1 MFSKKVKSIGQS
13 PIREF
18 APIQEKRIEEGT
30 KVYQLNIGQPDI
42 FTPTKFFEAI
52 RNYDAKVLE
61 YTNSRGIP
69 ELLNAYEKYYQELGS
84 NLKAEDMIVTN
95 GGSEAIYF
103 SFITA
108 CDEGDEILVFEPYY
122 TNYNIFATQGGIKLT
137 AITSK
142 PEENFRLP
150 SKKTIEEKL
159 TPRTKA
165 FCITNPSNPTGRVYT
180 REEIDLIC
188 TIAKERDL
196 FIIVDEVYREF
207 IYDCE
212 FNSFTTRKD
221 VEDRVIV
228 IDSISKRFSACG
240 ARIGLVAS
248 KNEEFMGHILK
259 LAQARLCAPVLEQI
273 GAAAMMEDINYEFL
287 TRTVMEYKKRRD
299 TIYEELIK
307 IDGIKLKKPLGAFY
321 FIAKLPVKNAHAFSK
336 WLLEEYSYNNET
348 VFLCPASEFYAT
360 KELGLDEVRIAYV
373 LKREDLVKAAT
384 IIRKGIKEYK
394 KTHS

>member
-1 MFSKKVKSIGQS
+1 MFSDKVTSIGQS

-18 APIQEKRIEEGT
+18 APIQEKRIREGT

-42 FTPTKFFEAI
+42 FTPKKFFEAI
-52 RNYDAKVLE
+52 RNYDEDVLA
-61 YTNSRGIP
+61 YTNSKGVP
-69 ELLNAYEKYYQELGS
+69 ELLKAYEKYYQELGS
-84 NLKAEDMIVTN
+84 SLTADDMIVTE

-103 SFITA
+103 SFVTI
-108 CDEGDEILVFEPYY
+108 CNEGDEILVFEPYY
-122 TNYNIFATQGGIKLT
+122 TNYNIFATQAGVKLR

-142 PEENFRLP
+142 PEKNFRLP
-150 SKKTIEEKL
+150 DKKTIEASL
-159 TPRTKA
+159 SDRTKA

-180 REEIDLIC
+180 PEEIDLIC
-188 TIAKERDL
+188 TIAKERDM

-212 FNSFTTRKD
+212 FCSFTTRKD
-221 VEDRVIV
+221 VEDRVVV

-248 KNEEFMGHILK
+248 RNREFMEHVLK

-287 TRTVMEYKKRRD
+287 TGTVMEYKKRRD

-321 FIAKLPVKNAHAFSK
+321 FIAKLPVADAHEFSR
-336 WLLEEYSYNNET
+336 WLLEEFSYENET
-348 VFLCPASEFYAT
+348 VFLCPASEFYSS
-360 KELGLDEVRIAYV
+360 KELGVDEVRIAYV
-373 LKREDLVKAAT
+373 LKREDLVKAAK
-384 IIRKGIKEYK
+384 ILKLGLEKYRENN
-394 KTHS
+394 

>member
-1 MFSKKVKSIGQS
+1 MFSDKVTSIGQS

-18 APIQEKRIEEGT
+18 APIQEKRIREGT

-42 FTPTKFFEAI
+42 FTPKKFFEAI
-52 RNYDAKVLE
+52 RNYDEDVLA
-61 YTNSRGIP
+61 YTNSKGVP
-69 ELLNAYEKYYQELGS
+69 ELLKAYEKYYQELGS
-84 NLKAEDMIVTN
+84 SLTADDMIVTE

-103 SFITA
+103 SFVTI
-108 CDEGDEILVFEPYY
+108 CNEGDEILVFEPYY
-122 TNYNIFATQGGIKLT
+122 TNYNIFATQAGVKLR

-150 SKKTIEEKL
+150 DKKTIEASL
-159 TPRTKA
+159 SDRTKA

-180 REEIDLIC
+180 PEEIDLIC
-188 TIAKERDL
+188 TIAKERDM

-212 FNSFTTRKD
+212 FCSFTTRKD
-221 VEDRVIV
+221 VEDRVVV

-248 KNEEFMGHILK
+248 RNREFMEHVLK

-287 TRTVMEYKKRRD
+287 TGTVMEYKKRRD

-321 FIAKLPVKNAHAFSK
+321 FIAKLPVADAHEFSR
-336 WLLEEYSYNNET
+336 WLLEEFSYENET
-348 VFLCPASEFYAT
+348 VFLCPASEFYSS
-360 KELGLDEVRIAYV
+360 KELGVDEVRIAYV
-373 LKREDLVKAAT
+373 LKREDLVKAAK
-384 IIRKGIKEYK
+384 ILKLGLEKYRENN
-394 KTHS
+394 